1 MALILQTNEEEN
13 EQENNYMVKDSLFGG
28 DGYSAKEVFQSK
40 NRATGYTYDDL
51 IMLPGHISFGV
62 DDIHLGT
69 KLTKKIF
76 LSVPFVS
83 SPMDTVTE
91 SNMAINMA
99 LQGAIGIIHYN
110 QTIEE
115 QAHEVRRV
123 KRYKNGSK

>member
-69 KLTKKIF
+69 KLTKKI
-76 LSVPFVS
+76 LY
-83 SPMDTVTE
+83 
-91 SNMAINMA
+91 
-99 LQGAIGIIHYN
+99 LQFHIQIYLIFHNLLLKAMLEN
-110 QTIEE
+110 L
-115 QAHEVRRV
+115 
-123 KRYKNGSK
+123 N